1 MVPPLSKII
10 LAPML
15 NLTQFCL
22 LAAGTTIIFVIL
34 NVVLL
39 LNVPVLKRILID
51 RMVKI
56 STLKYDN
63 FRDSFLGLEMLKTCF
78 KQFWL
83 TSFMSIRKGCII
95 NAENYVVCRVSSS
108 SREGTSDGMDAADG
122 VDLNANYEGSVEQKK
137 SITKNFI
144 DLGIMARKG
153 VPLVLNF
160 GSCS

>member
-1 MVPPLSKII
+1 MILSPI
-10 LAPML
+10 LRLA
-15 NLTQFCL
+15 QFCL

-34 NVVLL
+34 NVILL
-39 LNVPVLKRILID
+39 LNIPVLKRILIN
-51 RMVKI
+51 RMIKI

-83 TSFMSIRKGCII
+83 TSFMSIKKGCVIK
-95 NAENYVVCRVSSS
+95 AEKYVVCRVPSA
-108 SREGTSDGMDAADG
+108 SRESIGDGIDAADG
-122 VDLNANYEGSVEQKK
+122 VDLNANYECSVEQKK
-137 SITKNFI
+137 SIPKNFT
-144 DLGIMARKG
+144 DLSSMTRKG